1 MVRSRVRDVRV
12 LFFGDSLVAGVGDE
26 TGLGWVGRSVAA
38 AHAAGIALTPYN
50 LGVRRDTSRDILSR
64 WENEAR
70 PRLAVEATMRVVFS
84 FGANDTTIEGGR
96 LRVRPEETATNL
108 DAVLVRAAALD
119 LPAFVVGPS
128 PVNDARQ
135 RGRVIDLARRMND
148 VSTGRGIPF
157 VDVAASIDAHGVW
170 RAESERGDGAHPG
183 AGGYA
188 YLAELVADPWLSWL
202 RHPLDR

>member
-1 MVRSRVRDVRV
+1 MSRWFAPVCDVRV

-64 WENEAR
+64 WEREAR
-70 PRLAVEATMRVVFS
+70 PRLAVEGTMRVVFS

-96 LRVRPEETATNL
+96 LRVAPEETATNL
-108 DAVLVRAAALD
+108 DAVLVRAAALG

-135 RGRVIDLARRMND
+135 RRRVIDLARRMND
-148 VSTGRGIPF
+148 VSNWTWHPIRRRRG
-157 VDVAASIDAHGVW
+157 
-170 RAESERGDGAHPG
+170 
-183 AGGYA
+183 
-188 YLAELVADPWLSWL
+188 
-202 RHPLDR
+202 LDRRARRVARRVRAR

>member
-1 MVRSRVRDVRV
+1 MVRSPVRDVRV

-38 AHAAGIALTPYN
+38 AHAAGMALTPYN

-64 WENEAR
+64 WEREAR
-70 PRLAVEATMRVVFS
+70 PRLEATMRVVFS

-96 LRVRPEETATNL
+96 LRVLPEETATNL

-135 RGRVIDLARRMND
+135 RRRVIDLARRMND

-157 VDVAASIDAHGVW
+157 VDVATSIDAHGVW
-170 RAESERGDGAHPG
+170 RAECERGDGAHPG

-188 YLAELVADPWLSWL
+188 YLAELVADAWLSWL
-202 RHPLDR
+202 RHPLDH

>member
-96 LRVRPEETATNL
+96 LRVRRRRLLRTSTPCSS
-108 DAVLVRAAALD
+108 
-119 LPAFVVGPS
+119 GPPPWIS
-128 PVNDARQ
+128 Q
-135 RGRVIDLARRMND
+135 RSSSDHPRSTMLASASASSISRV
-148 VSTGRGIPF
+148 
-157 VDVAASIDAHGVW
+157 
-170 RAESERGDGAHPG
+170 E
-183 AGGYA
+183 
-188 YLAELVADPWLSWL
+188 
-202 RHPLDR
+202 